1 MDDEDVRIPG
11 GGPWDVDEVNVVLGE
26 SHYGV
31 IVPVRR
37 LGHVRPAEGSRV
49 GSSQAVHVQE
59 EELALGY
66 GVEDVGV
73 MVEDGII
80 RSGIEGARSGRLCSP
95 GFGGGVEDVHVGG
108 VRFVAVD
115 DVDGVEELRE
125 VAGRA
130 SAVKG
135 SKRAGCR

>member
-1 MDDEDVRIPG
+1 MNDENVRIASG
-11 GGPWDVDEVNVVLGE
+11 GAWNIDEVDVVLGK

-31 IVPVRR
+31 IVAIRR
-37 LGHVRPAEGSRV
+37 LGHVCPREGGGV

-66 GVEDVGV
+66 RVEDVGV
-73 MVEDGII
+73 VVEDGII
-80 RSGIEGARSGRLCSP
+80 RGGIEGARSGRLCSP